1 MTTHRSSVDP
11 RNHHRK
17 RPRTEPVATESV
29 STDRS
34 STLLAGDEEVAE
46 ENPGAE
52 DRSRAGKKDARSTH
66 QNALR
71 RTLRTIRP
79 HLREHWLLMLLG
91 LLALIADVIFRVL
104 EPWPMKFV
112 IDGVT
117 ASLGADLSDAAGV
130 QPATAQL
137 LVTWAIILA
146 AIVAGRALANY
157 ASTICFAFVGSRV
170 ATSLRSRVFEHVQSL
185 SLRYHSKASVGD
197 TSQRLVGDIG
207 RLQEV
212 AVTAGLPL
220 VGNVLTLIVLTVVMV
235 WLDPLLS
242 VIVLLAAAAYLFFS
256 RTKSPR
262 ITQASRK
269 TRKGEGKLVG
279 SAAEALG
286 AIRVVQ
292 AYGLESTVA
301 ANFRAG
307 NAVALS
313 QGIKARRLAAALERS
328 TDVIVGIATAAVL
341 ALGGWQVMRQQITPG
356 DLVLFMMYL
365 KIAMKPLRDMAKY
378 TGRIARAAASGE
390 RIADL
395 MDERVEIQD
404 LPGAR
409 DIGRVDGDLAFHQMS
424 ARDGH
429 GRPLFKDFSFHIPA
443 GQRVAVLGPS
453 GAGKSTLAS
462 YVLRLAD
469 PESGQILLDGYD
481 IGRVTRAS
489 LRSQVSILLQESVLF
504 ATTVRENIRFGRMDA
519 ADLEVEAAA
528 KRAGAHEF
536 IMALPEGYDT
546 KLGQRGDTL
555 SGGQR
560 QRIAIARAMLRNAPV
575 VILDEATT
583 GLDPASKAL
592 VESSL
597 RDLTRNRTTLVI
609 THDLS
614 TIRDLDRVVW
624 LEDGQL
630 IEDGRPELLL
640 GDPDSQLSR
649 WVAQHASAAD
659 PVEASR

>member
-1 MTTHRSSVDP
+1 MSARQPDNGGTAADP
-11 RNHHRK
+11 LASD
-17 RPRTEPVATESV
+17 TV
-29 STDRS
+29 TDRQAHR
-34 STLLAGDEEVAE
+34 T
-46 ENPGAE
+46 
-52 DRSRAGKKDARSTH
+52 
-66 QNALR
+66 ALR

-79 HLREHWLLMLLG
+79 HLREHWVLAVAGLG
-91 LLALIADVIFRVL
+91 ALFADVIFRVL
-104 EPWPMKFV
+104 EPWPIKFV
-112 IDGVT
+112 VDAVT
-117 ASLGADLSDAAGV
+117 ASLGADLSAASGV
-130 QPATAQL
+130 QPATGRV

-146 AIVAGRALANY
+146 LIVAGRAIANF

-185 SLRYHSKASVGD
+185 SLRYHSTASVGD
-197 TSQRLVGDIG
+197 TSQRLVGDVG

-220 VGNVLTLIVLTVVMV
+220 IGNIMTLIVLMIVMV
-235 WLDPLLS
+235 WLDPILS
-242 VIVLLAAAAYLFFS
+242 LVALIAAAAYLFFS
-256 RTKSPR
+256 RVKSPS

-279 SAAEALG
+279 SAAEALA

-292 AYGLESTVA
+292 AYGLEATVA
-301 ANFRAG
+301 ANFQAG
-307 NAVALS
+307 NKVALS
-313 QGIKARRLAAALERS
+313 EGIKARRLAAALERS
-328 TDVIVGIATAAVL
+328 TDVIVGIATAVVL
-341 ALGGWQVMRQQITPG
+341 GLGGYQVMRGQLTPG

-395 MDERVEIQD
+395 LDEPIDIED
-404 LPGAR
+404 APDAR
-409 DIGRVDGDLAFHQMS
+409 DIAGIDGDLAFHQMS

-429 GRPLFKDFSFHIPA
+429 GRPLFRDFSLHVPA
-443 GQRVAVLGPS
+443 GQRVAILGAS

-469 PESGQILLDGYD
+469 PDSGQILLDGYD
-481 IGRVTRAS
+481 ISRVTRSS
-489 LRSQVSILLQESVLF
+489 LRAHVSILLQESVLF
-504 ATTVRENIRFGRMDA
+504 ATSVRENIRFGQMEATDMD
-519 ADLEVEAAA
+519 VEAAA
-528 KRAGAHEF
+528 RRSGAHEF
-536 IMALPEGYDT
+536 ISLLPDGYET
-546 KLGQRGDTL
+546 VLGQRGDTL

-592 VESSL
+592 AEESL

-624 LEDGQL
+624 LENGQL
-630 IEDGRPELLL
+630 IEDGRPEELLA
-640 GDPDSQLSR
+640 DPDSHLSR
-649 WVAQHASAAD
+649 WVSQQTDA
-659 PVEASR
+659 VEVHQ